1 MRTTAYIPA
10 RPKYGLADIVGLL
23 FRELWIMILVFLLVV
38 AVGAAAVMTLK
49 KTYVASASIY
59 AGVGQEYAYE
69 PRVGPMTDRSTQPP
83 SLTEVAQNEAA
94 IIGSREVKLRAV
106 RSLGLEAF
114 QKPGKPATGSVEKQ
128 EGDAIKFINDG
139 LEIGTAPLSPVIA
152 LSFESDNAQK
162 SADVLNALI
171 ESYREYR
178 REVFQDTSGQA
189 IEAQRRTFEEELGE
203 VDASYEQFLQSNEIG
218 DFAAAKAATAAVYQ
232 SILTDRMMTQAQLD
246 QTAARLRTL
255 ERQQASTP
263 AEVTLQQ
270 DLNVSA
276 QDQVRTLR
284 AERAQLLSRYLPD
297 AQPVRD
303 IEARIAEQEALV
315 AAGGTVGAK
324 EVRIGPNAVWTEV
337 ENNRINAAADRDAL
351 ADRLATLNSQLAT
364 LRARQADLTR
374 LESENA
380 VLMGNRDI
388 LTATIRE
395 FQQRGAQNRADN
407 ELVRGGA
414 DNIRVLSE
422 PAAPTRGSSLK
433 LPLLALVI
441 LFAGFTALCVGLL
454 RVVTRRGYVTPAS
467 VGRTLDLPVLAVTP
481 VKA

>member
-23 FRELWIMILVFLLVV
+23 FRELWIMILVFILVV

-114 QKPGKPATGSVEKQ
+114 QKPGKPATGSIEKQ

-255 ERQQASTP
+255 EQQQASTP

-407 ELVRGGA
+407 ELVAGGA

>member
-23 FRELWIMILVFLLVV
+23 FRELWIMILVFILVV

-114 QKPGKPATGSVEKQ
+114 QRPGKPATGTIEKQ

-171 ESYREYR
+171 GSYREYR
-178 REVFQDTSGQA
+178 REVFQDTSGEA

-255 ERQQASTP
+255 EQQQASTP

-276 QDQVRTLR
+276 QDQIRTLR

-324 EVRIGPNAVWTEV
+324 EVRIGPNTVWTEV